1 VDVPVAVAAA
11 QAVDALA
18 ALRHVA
24 HAGAHA
30 PPAVHAAAH
39 LVDIYTYVYIYI
51 IYHTASIHD

>member
-30 PPAVHAAAH
+30 PPAVDAAAH
-39 LVDIYTYVYIYI
+39 LVDIYTYVHIY
-51 IYHTASIHD
+51 YLSHSKHP